1 MKQILKRFTAILSTF
16 TMIAGIS
23 VTALAAESDDMQLQI
38 NGEMIAFDNLKPI
51 NRKNRVFVPLR
62 DTLQQ
67 MGATVDYDD
76 TLHLTTA
83 QRGDT
88 TIQFHPGETNVTV
101 IKNGVEKNLETSM
114 VISSGN
120 TYIPIRFLGEA
131 FDYPVGWD
139 AEQKVALLIDT
150 DKLLADAGS
159 FSIINRYMEY
169 TRKFAEQPYVFKGTF
184 SFELDMPYDETT
196 RELMPITGS
205 GTFEG
210 ISEQDKQNMSLAMQL
225 NTEGLKKYIATEA
238 PDEETSEIA
247 NAVVNALENI
257 EINYI
262 TDISTGKIY
271 FQSPAF
277 AFAGMDGNAWY
288 YIDLNEIYA
297 SMGMDVDFSELV
309 EMTKGDNF
317 NFEYYIKNALASIP
331 LTSVNDYN
339 DFQQSI
345 GGFVTLFGDNSFQ
358 QQADGYTSQFNFS
371 ENGAD
376 IHFTLKILEEN
387 SEISGY
393 DMNITV
399 GTGGTNYIT
408 ASANQNDTNAT
419 VTFNLNVP
427 DMLTMVFN
435 CGMTMEATNQTALSQ
450 PSGNTINIMDTLEDI
465 E

>member
-288 YIDLNEIYA
+288 YIDLDELYS
-297 SMGMDVDFSELV
+297 SMGMDVNFSDLMETV
-309 EMTKGDNF
+309 KETSF
-317 NFEYYIKNALASIP
+317 NFEDYIKNVLSSVP
-331 LTSVNDYN
+331 LTSVDDYS

-345 GGFVTLFGDNSFQ
+345 AVFVDLFGDNSFQ

-376 IHFTLKILEEN
+376 IHFTLKILEDN

-435 CGMTMEATNQTALSQ
+435 CGMTMEATSQTALSQ

>member
-139 AEQKVALLIDT
+139 AEQKAALLIDT

-277 AFAGMDGNAWY
+277 AFAGMDGNTWY

-376 IHFTLKILEEN
+376 IHFTLKILEDN

>member
-139 AEQKVALLIDT
+139 AEQKAALLIDT

-358 QQADGYTSQFNFS
+358 QQADGYTSEFNFS
-371 ENGAD
+371 EDGAD
-376 IHFTLKILEEN
+376 VHFIIKLLESN
-387 SEISGY
+387 NEIFGY
-393 DMNITV
+393 DMNITA

-408 ASANQNDTNAT
+408 VSANQNDTNAT

>member
-139 AEQKVALLIDT
+139 AEQKAALLIDT

-169 TRKFAEQPYVFKGTF
+169 NRKFAEQPYVFKGTF

-376 IHFTLKILEEN
+376 IHFTLKILEDN

>member
-139 AEQKVALLIDT
+139 AEQKAALLIDT

-358 QQADGYTSQFNFS
+358 QQADGYTSQFNFN

-376 IHFTLKILEEN
+376 IHFTLKILEDN

>member
-1 MKQILKRFTAILSTF
+1 MKQIFKKFTAILT
-16 TMIAGIS
+16 TLTIAASIS
-23 VTALAAESDDMQLQI
+23 VATWAEESNDINLQI
-38 NGEMIAFDNLKPI
+38 NGEIIAFDNLKPI
-51 NRKNRVFVPLR
+51 NRKDRVFVPFR

-67 MGATVDYDD
+67 MGAEVSYDD
-76 TLHLTTA
+76 TQHLTTA

-101 IKNGVEKNLETSM
+101 IKNGIEKNLETSM

-139 AEQKVALLIDT
+139 AEQKTALLIDT

-159 FSIINRYMEY
+159 FSIMNRYMEY
-169 TRKFAEQPYVFKGTF
+169 NKKFTEQPYIFKGTF
-184 SFELDMPYDETT
+184 SFEFDMPYDETT
-196 RELMPITGS
+196 KELMPITGS

-210 ISEQDKQNMSLAMQL
+210 ISEQDKQNMSMAMQL

-257 EINYI
+257 EVNYI

-288 YIDLNEIYA
+288 YIDLNELYSSI
-297 SMGMDVDFSELV
+297 GMDVNFSDLV

-317 NFEYYIKNALASIP
+317 NFEYYIKNVLASVP
-331 LTSVNDYN
+331 LTNVNDYD

-358 QQADGYTSQFNFS
+358 QQADGYTSQFDFS

-376 IHFTLKILEEN
+376 VHFTIKLLEN
-387 SEISGY
+387 NNEISGY
-393 DMNITV
+393 DMNITA
-399 GTGGTNYIT
+399 GTGGTNYVT
-408 ASANQNDTNAT
+408 VSANQNDTNAT

-435 CGMTMEATNQTALSQ
+435 CGMTIEATDQKALSQ
-450 PSGNTINIMDTLEDI
+450 PSGNAINIMNVLENI

>member
-139 AEQKVALLIDT
+139 AEQKAALLIDT

>member
-1 MKQILKRFTAILSTF
+1 MKQILKKFTAILTTF
-16 TMIAGIS
+16 TIAASIS
-23 VTALAAESDDMQLQI
+23 VTTWAEENNDMNLQI

-67 MGATVDYDD
+67 MGAEVYYDD
-76 TLHLTTA
+76 TQHLTTA

-139 AEQKVALLIDT
+139 AEQKTALLIDT

-159 FSIINRYMEY
+159 FSIMNRYMEY
-169 TRKFAEQPYVFKGTF
+169 NKKFSQQPYIFKGTF
-184 SFELDMPYDETT
+184 SFELNMPYNETT
-196 RELMPITGS
+196 AELMPITGS

-210 ISEQDKQNMSLAMQL
+210 ISEQDKQNMSMAMQL

-247 NAVVNALENI
+247 NTVVNALENI

-262 TDISTGKIY
+262 TDISTAKIY
-271 FQSPAF
+271 FQSPLF
-277 AFAGMDGNAWY
+277 ALADMDGNAWY
-288 YIDLNEIYA
+288 YMDLNEFYS
-297 SMGMDVDFSELV
+297 SMGMDIDFSELV
-309 EMTKGDNF
+309 ETTKYNDF
-317 NFEYYIKNALASIP
+317 NFEYYIKNALASVP

-345 GGFVTLFGDNSFQ
+345 GSFVALFGDNSFQ
-358 QQADGYTSQFNFS
+358 QQADGYTSQFDFS
-371 ENGAD
+371 QDGAD
-376 IHFTLKILEEN
+376 IHFTIKLLESN
-387 SEISGY
+387 NEISGY
-393 DMNITV
+393 DMNITA

-408 ASANQNDTNAT
+408 VSANQNDTTAT
-419 VTFNLNVP
+419 VTFHLSVP
-427 DMLTMVFN
+427 NMLTMVFN
-435 CGMTMEATNQTALSQ
+435 CGMTMEATDQKALSQ
-450 PSGNTINIMDTLEDI
+450 PSGDAINIMDIVENI

>member
-1 MKQILKRFTAILSTF
+1 MKQIFKKFTAILT
-16 TMIAGIS
+16 TLTIAASIS
-23 VTALAAESDDMQLQI
+23 VTTWAEESNDINLQI
-38 NGEMIAFDNLKPI
+38 NGEIIAFDNLKPI
-51 NRKNRVFVPLR
+51 NRKDRVFVPFR

-67 MGATVDYDD
+67 MGAEVSYDD
-76 TLHLTTA
+76 TQHLTTA

-101 IKNGVEKNLETSM
+101 IKNGIEKNLETSM

-139 AEQKVALLIDT
+139 AEQKTALLIDT

-159 FSIINRYMEY
+159 FSIMNRYMEY
-169 TRKFAEQPYVFKGTF
+169 NKKFTEQPYIFKGTF

-210 ISEQDKQNMSLAMQL
+210 ISEQDKQNMSMAMQL

-247 NAVVNALENI
+247 NAVVNALENV

-271 FQSPAF
+271 FQSPLF
-277 AFAGMDGNAWY
+277 ALANMDGNTWY
-288 YIDLNEIYA
+288 YIDLNELYSSID
-297 SMGMDVDFSELV
+297 MDVNFSDLA

-317 NFEYYIKNALASIP
+317 NFEYYIKNVLASVP
-331 LTSVNDYN
+331 LTNVNDYN

-358 QQADGYTSQFNFS
+358 QQADGYISQFDFS

-376 IHFTLKILEEN
+376 VHFTIKLLEN
-387 SEISGY
+387 NNEISGY
-393 DMNITV
+393 DMNITA
-399 GTGGTNYIT
+399 GTGGTNYVT
-408 ASANQNDTNAT
+408 VSANQNDTNAT

-435 CGMTMEATNQTALSQ
+435 CGMTMEATDQKALSQ
-450 PSGNTINIMDTLEDI
+450 PSENAINIMNVLENM

>member
-376 IHFTLKILEEN
+376 IHFTLKILEDN

>member
-139 AEQKVALLIDT
+139 AEQKAALLIDT

-277 AFAGMDGNAWY
+277 AFACMDGNAWY

-376 IHFTLKILEEN
+376 IHFTLKILEDN

>member
-1 MKQILKRFTAILSTF
+1 MKQIFKKFTAILT
-16 TMIAGIS
+16 TLTIAASIS
-23 VTALAAESDDMQLQI
+23 VATWAEESNDINLQI
-38 NGEMIAFDNLKPI
+38 NGEIIAFDNLKPI
-51 NRKNRVFVPLR
+51 NRKDRVFVPFR

-67 MGATVDYDD
+67 MGAEVSYDD
-76 TLHLTTA
+76 TQHLTTA

-101 IKNGVEKNLETSM
+101 IKNGIEKNLETSM

-139 AEQKVALLIDT
+139 AEQKTALLIDT

-159 FSIINRYMEY
+159 FSIMNRYMEY
-169 TRKFAEQPYVFKGTF
+169 NKKFTEQPYIFKGTF
-184 SFELDMPYDETT
+184 SFEFDMPYDETT

-210 ISEQDKQNMSLAMQL
+210 ISEQDKQNMSMAMQL

-257 EINYI
+257 EVNYI

-288 YIDLNEIYA
+288 YIDLDELYSSI
-297 SMGMDVDFSELV
+297 GMDVNFSDLA

-317 NFEYYIKNALASIP
+317 NFEYYIKNVLASVP
-331 LTSVNDYN
+331 LTNVNDYD

-345 GGFVTLFGDNSFQ
+345 SGFVTLFGDNSFQ
-358 QQADGYTSQFNFS
+358 QQADGYTSQFDFS

-376 IHFTLKILEEN
+376 VHFTIKLLEN
-387 SEISGY
+387 NNEISGY
-393 DMNITV
+393 DMNITA
-399 GTGGTNYIT
+399 GTGGTNYVT
-408 ASANQNDTNAT
+408 VSANQNDTNAT

-435 CGMTMEATNQTALSQ
+435 CGMTIEATDQKALSQ
-450 PSGNTINIMDTLEDI
+450 PSGNAINIMNVLENM